1 MDKLTFHWIGWC
13 KEGTSDKVWGFCSTN
28 AIDDSIGTS
37 QVYVF
42 WGRRARALSFK
53 KATVWESYSLSSKK
67 RDRGYQPVTEAQ
79 LREVW
84 TTFDDD
90 LQSRLCFAIL
100 ADRVR

>member
-1 MDKLTFHWIGWC
+1 MDGIKFHWIGWC
-13 KEGTSDKVWGFCSTN
+13 QEGTSDKVWGFCSTSG
-28 AIDDSIGTS
+28 AS
-37 QVYVF
+37 QCYVF
-42 WGRRARALSFK
+42 WGRRGRALSFK
-53 KATVWESYSLSSKK
+53 KSTKWDADSLGFKK
-67 RDRGYQPVTEAQ
+67 QDRGYRSVTEAR

>member
-1 MDKLTFHWIGWC
+1 MEELKFHWIGWNQQ
-13 KEGTSDKVWGFCSTN
+13 GTSDKVWGFCS
-28 AIDDSIGTS
+28 AGDTS
-37 QVYVF
+37 QCYVF
-42 WGRRARALSFK
+42 WGRRGKALSFK